1 MQVSKKRT
9 ATDEVLAVYYW
20 EIVKVLRDLDKRA
33 YIDELVEETGYSIGQ
48 IKKAVQWGR
57 REFDKGHIK
66 ITDYV
71 MASGTGYFLPT
82 RGREV
87 VAYVVQNTKDILSRS
102 RTQKPIYE
110 YAMAHW
116 KEELQEAF
124 AEKSQDGDIINDVM
138 TPWEVFNSIINKE
151 D

>member
-1 MQVSKKRT
+1 
-9 ATDEVLAVYYW
+9 
-20 EIVKVLRDLDKRA
+20 
-33 YIDELVEETGYSIGQ
+33 
-48 IKKAVQWGR
+48 
-57 REFDKGHIK
+57 
-66 ITDYV
+66 
-71 MASGTGYFLPT
+71 
-82 RGREV
+82 
-87 VAYVVQNTKDILSRS
+87 VQNVKDILSRS

-124 AEKSQDGDIINDVM
+124 AEKSQEGDIINDVM